1 MAFPPATGI
10 NSNEPT
16 ALGSSDLAD
25 TSFYGDHIDHFSVQR
40 RKMMGSTFTHL
51 NPRFS
56 WLDSFVGPVG
66 HQSESHLKLSL
77 SHLYF
82 HSSNPDHPSPSDR
95 SSVPGHHVTEGK
107 AETKNL
113 QPVQGTAQS
122 GVNQAEAGLQRMPG

>member
-82 HSSNPDHPSPSDR
+82 HSSNPDHPSPSDLAPPLTTNSCFPTILGVAMEFVINPIPV
-95 SSVPGHHVTEGK
+95 SSSSSLTE
-107 AETKNL
+107 
-113 QPVQGTAQS
+113 PQS
-122 GVNQAEAGLQRMPG
+122 